1 MKTFIKRNKSIIY
14 IPILLLWILI
24 YIYKEEST
32 NFIVYN
38 WLSMPYESN
47 LSNTIWFFISTLQKI
62 FLLLI
67 LVIFLAGIVRSWFSP
82 EKTRK
87 YLERKSLFTGNVMA
101 SLLGIVTPFCSC
113 SAIPLFLGFIE
124 TGIPVGITFSFLIA
138 APMINEVAV
147 IMLFSLFGWQVGIL
161 YILLGLVIAITS
173 GWIIGRLKLEKWLQD
188 WVRDL
193 KFDHGSD
200 QNHPLTMDDRIQT
213 GKIAVKEIFVK
224 IWPYVT
230 LGIAVGAVVHGYVP
244 DDSLAAM
251 INKSS
256 WYSVPL
262 AVLIGVPLYACSPG
276 AVPIAWALIEKGVPL
291 GTALAFMMSV
301 IAISLPELI
310 ILKKVLKLPFIFTFV
325 GILATGIIIV
335 GYLLNIL
342 L

>member
-1 MKTFIKRNKSIIY
+1 MRNKSIIY
-14 IPILLLWILI
+14 IPILLLWIFL
-24 YIYKEEST
+24 YIYKEAST
-32 NFIVYN
+32 NFVVYN

-62 FLLLI
+62 FLLLV

-87 YLERKSLFTGNVMA
+87 YLEGKSLFAGNVMA
-101 SLLGIVTPFCSC
+101 ALLGIVTPFCSC
-113 SAIPLFLGFIE
+113 SAIPLFLGFVE
-124 TGIPVGITFSFLIA
+124 TGIPIGITFSFLIA

-147 IMLFSLFGWQVGIL
+147 IMLFSLFGWEVGVI
-161 YILLGLVIAITS
+161 YILMGLLIAITA

-188 WVRDL
+188 WVQNL
-193 KFDHGSD
+193 KFGEISD
-200 QNHPLTMDDRIQT
+200 DNKPLTIDDRIQSGT
-213 GKIAVKEIFVK
+213 FAVRDIIVK
-224 IWPYVT
+224 IWPYVI
-230 LGIAVGAVVHGYVP
+230 LGIGVGALVHGYIP
-244 DDSLAAM
+244 NDSLASM
-251 INKSS
+251 INKST

-262 AVLIGVPLYACSPG
+262 AVLVGVPLYACSPG

-325 GILATGIIIV
+325 GIIATGIILV